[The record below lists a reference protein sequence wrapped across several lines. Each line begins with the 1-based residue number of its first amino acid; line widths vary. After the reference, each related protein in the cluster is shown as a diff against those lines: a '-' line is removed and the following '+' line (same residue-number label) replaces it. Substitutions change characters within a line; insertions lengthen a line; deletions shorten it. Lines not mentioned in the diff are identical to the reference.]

1 MLKIVGLIVV
11 YGCVAGGY
19 ILSHGK
25 MGALWQPYELLII
38 CGAAFGAFLIA
49 NTKTVIKGVGSGLA
63 AAFSGKAHW
72 HKEGYMELLSLL
84 YEIFNKA
91 RKNGLISIEEDIENP
106 GGSEIF
112 MRYHHVNQNA
122 KLVDFICDYLR
133 IIASG
138 NLSAIELESLMDQ
151 EIDTAKHEA
160 EAPSH
165 ALGKV
170 SDGLPGFGIVAAVL
184 GIVITMGMI
193 GGPPAELGAHVG
205 AALVGTFLG
214 ILFAYGM
221 CAPLSSAM
229 EHDAQEGMKIYEC
242 SKVCLLAMV
251 NGIPPQ
257 LAVEFGRKVL
267 PGPERPSFSELD
279 SALRGR

>member
-1 MLKIVGLIVV
+1 MLKIAGILVV
-11 YGCVAGGY
+11 LGSVCGGY

-25 MGALWQPYELLII
+25 MMALWQPYELIII
-38 CGAAFGAFLIA
+38 CGAAGGAFLIA
-49 NTKTVIKGVGSGLA
+49 NSGAVIKGVGSGIGA
-63 AAFSGKAHW
+63 AMSGKAHW

-84 YEIFNKA
+84 YEVFNKA

-106 GGSEIF
+106 SGSEIF

-122 KLVDFICDYLR
+122 KLVEFICDYLR

-151 EIDTAKHEA
+151 EIETAKHAA
-160 EAPSH
+160 EAPAH
-165 ALGKV
+165 AFNKV
-170 SDGLPGFGIVAAVL
+170 ADGLPGFGIVAAVL
-184 GIVITMGMI
+184 GIVITMASL
-193 GGPPAELGAHVG
+193 GGPPAELGHHVG

-214 ILFAYGM
+214 ILFAYGFV
-221 CAPLSSAM
+221 APLSSAM
-229 EHDAQEGMKIYEC
+229 EHDAQEGMKIFEC

-267 PGPERPSFSELD
+267 PGTERPTFAELD
-279 SALRGR
+279 SSLRGR